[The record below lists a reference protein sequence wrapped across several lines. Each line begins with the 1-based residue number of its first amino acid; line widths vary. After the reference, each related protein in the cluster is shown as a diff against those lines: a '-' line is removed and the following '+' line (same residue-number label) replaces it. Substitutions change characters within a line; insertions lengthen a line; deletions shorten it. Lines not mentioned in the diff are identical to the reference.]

1 MDVKHTIRIS
11 CLLLLA
17 LSLASCGVYT
27 FNPAGKSS
35 IKAISIERFEN
46 KTVELQ
52 VTDQLTDD
60 VIDAFIADGTLKVV
74 PEGVADAL
82 LQGTLINYRR
92 APYRFTE
99 GDVVESYAV
108 TMEFQITL
116 TDPKDNAEIWTERMS
131 QLGTYEIASETEE
144 DAQRDAIAL
153 LVEAIIN
160 RTTKSW

>member
-1 MDVKHTIRIS
+1 MNARHTLTTA
-11 CLLLLA
+11 LLMVMA
-17 LSLASCGVYT
+17 LTLSSCGVYT

-35 IKAISIERFEN
+35 IKSIAIERFEN
-46 KTVELQ
+46 TTVELQ
-52 VTDQLTDD
+52 LTDQLTDD
-60 VIDAFIADGTLKVV
+60 VIDAFISDGTLKVV

-92 APYRFTE
+92 APYRFTS

-116 TDPKDNAEIWTERMS
+116 TNPRDKSEIWTERMS
-131 QLGTYEIASETEE
+131 QLGTYEVATETEE
-144 DAQRDAIAL
+144 DAQRDAITL